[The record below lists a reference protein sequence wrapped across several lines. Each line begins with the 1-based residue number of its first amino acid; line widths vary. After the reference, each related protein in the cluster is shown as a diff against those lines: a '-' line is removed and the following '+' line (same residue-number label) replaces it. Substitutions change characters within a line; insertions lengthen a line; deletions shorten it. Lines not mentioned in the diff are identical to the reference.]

1 MTNIGPVEYAIFGFP
16 GNQFNGELAPAL
28 ASLVDK
34 GLVRILDLVFVMKD
48 GDGNVAAFE
57 FDQIDELAGF
67 GDIEGEV
74 GGMVNEEDIEH
85 AGEALEPN
93 SSAALLVWE
102 DLWATEFASAL
113 RDCGG
118 VILEGGRIPHE
129 LVQAVFD
136 ELANAS

>member
-1 MTNIGPVEYAIFGFP
+1 MTTIGPVEYAIFGFP

-28 ASLVDK
+28 AALVEK
-34 GLVRILDLVFVMKD
+34 KLVRVLDLVFVMKD
-48 GDGNVAAFE
+48 EEGNVAAIE
-57 FDQIDELAGF
+57 FDQLDELAGF

-85 AGEALEPN
+85 AGQALEPN

-102 DLWATEFASAL
+102 DLWAAEFAAAL

-136 ELANAS
+136 ELAAAS